1 MNLSPFELIDNVKC
15 PPYHALHHTLH
26 TPRKSKLREV
36 VDIFSSNHVKMQRSG
51 HLCSL
56 QRHDVDTVSMEDIL
70 NMTRY
75 WSTEDWRNN
84 VEMIGNGDIMFYF
97 YIVKQEEEIR

>member
-1 MNLSPFELIDNVKC
+1 MSNIYPFFL
-15 PPYHALHHTLH
+15 LHPT
-26 TPRKSKLREV
+26 TSKSKLKAI

-56 QRHDVDTVSMEDIL
+56 QRRNVDTVSMEDIL